1 MNGPFSKFFVW
12 FVGENTLSFLQS
24 PSFTHFLIIIFKNNI
39 QRAGS
44 AEKLVFNKY
53 EPLLG
58 LYNMEAMTF
67 ILFCCHL
74 SSQTDSLFI
83 I

>member
-1 MNGPFSKFFVW
+1 MNGLFFTFSVW
-12 FVGENTLSFLQS
+12 FVGENTLSFLQCLS
-24 PSFTHFLIIIFKNNI
+24 LTLFLIIIFINNI

-58 LYNMEAMTF
+58 LYNMAAMTF